1 VYLEYPLYC
10 LIYIAISK
18 YELNSIMSLSICIHN
33 PNVYATHNPVTQIC
47 KQPSRLRT
55 SAALTGICSPHDI
68 LSHRYIPSKRK
79 MSQHLEHFGK
89 QRLTTEFLDGS
100 TFIYR
105 HTYSNPGTLLRVET
119 WARVETLGSGTFGT
133 VYKEVCAETKTVRA
147 VKRIHI
153 RLAKSNELDIL
164 TQLRAVIIHT
174 DSMHILL
181 GAIS

>member
-1 VYLEYPLYC
+1 MR
-10 LIYIAISK
+10 AIF
-18 YELNSIMSLSICIHN
+18 NH
-33 PNVYATHNPVTQIC
+33 VTQIC

-55 SAALTGICSPHDI
+55 SAALTGIRSPHDI
-68 LSHRYIPSKRK
+68 LSHRYIPLKRK
-79 MSQHLEHFGK
+79 MSQHFEHFGQ

-105 HTYSNPGTLLRVET
+105 HTYSNPGSPLRVET

-147 VKRIHI
+147 VKRIHL

-164 TQLRAVIIHT
+164 TQLRGVIILS
-174 DSMHILL
+174 DSIYF
-181 GAIS
+181 